1 MNYIVED
8 NFDFY
13 SELNDPVEKI
23 NQADSSMCMISHEL
37 LTYNSI
43 TLACSHSFNY
53 VPLYNELCLY
63 LNMNKDYI
71 NCPYCRCKI
80 NKLIPF
86 IPLPGITKIY
96 GVNYPPKLSMPAPK
110 CSFIIK
116 AGIHKGLPCGHS
128 GIEYEQ
134 GVLCDKHMKY
144 TINSVW
150 TPEKEQLLKS
160 KSVPELKAM
169 LKTKGLKV
177 GGVKKEL
184 VNRLFSTD

>member
-13 SELNDPVEKI
+13 SELNQPVPVEKI
-23 NQADSSMCMISHEL
+23 KQEDSSRCMISHEI

-43 TLACSHSFNY
+43 TLSCTHSFNY

-63 LNMNKDYI
+63 NNKEYI
-71 NCPYCRCKI
+71 NCPYCRCKA
-80 NKLIPF
+80 NKLLPF
-86 IPLPGITKIY
+86 IPLPGIKKIY
-96 GVNYPPKLSMPAPK
+96 GVNYPPKMSMPLPK
-110 CSFIIK
+110 CSFIRK
-116 AGIHKGLPCGHS
+116 TGVHKGLPCLHM
-128 GIEYEQ
+128 GIEYED
-134 GVLCDKHMKY
+134 GVFCDKHMKY

-169 LKTKGLKV
+169 LKAKGLKI
-177 GGVKKEL
+177 GGLKKEL
-184 VNRLFSTD
+184 VNRLFSAN

>member
-71 NCPYCRCKI
+71 NNELNDFSI
-80 NKLIPF
+80 LIGKRNQHVSF
-86 IPLPGITKIY
+86 KTSALNITAQYATRI
-96 GVNYPPKLSMPAPK
+96 
-110 CSFIIK
+110 
-116 AGIHKGLPCGHS
+116 
-128 GIEYEQ
+128 
-134 GVLCDKHMKY
+134 
-144 TINSVW
+144 
-150 TPEKEQLLKS
+150 
-160 KSVPELKAM
+160 
-169 LKTKGLKV
+169 
-177 GGVKKEL
+177 
-184 VNRLFSTD
+184 